1 MTGPDPLNYF
11 WWLASRSAGLVA
23 FTLLTA
29 VTVLGLLSALRVA
42 GPRTARALRPWHE
55 RLALAALACIGAHGL
70 LLLLDGYLKPGL
82 TGILVPFTMSYRPLW
97 TGLGIVGAYVIFA
110 LSLSF
115 YARRRIGASRWRNA
129 HRLAPV
135 GFVLV
140 FLHVLMAG
148 TDARTVWLLAMAVG
162 AMLAV
167 GLLLGLRI
175 AQEPRAPGRPQ
186 TATRVSVASA
196 SASASASPPQP
207 VAAASRARRDRDRL
221 W

>member
-1 MTGPDPLNYF
+1 MNGPDPFDYF

-23 FTLLTA
+23 FALLTA

-42 GPRTARALRPWHE
+42 GPRTAKALRPWHE

-70 LLLLDGYLKPGL
+70 FLLLDGWLKPGL
-82 TGILVPFTMSYRPLW
+82 TGVLVPFTLDYRPLW
-97 TGLGIVGAYVIFA
+97 TGLGIIGAYLIAA

-115 YARRRIGASRWRNA
+115 YARRRIGASRWRSA

-162 AMLAV
+162 AMIAV
-167 GLLLGLRI
+167 GLLLGLRV
-175 AQEPRAPGRPQ
+175 AKEPRPPRQAG
-186 TATRVSVASA
+186 TVSAATASA
-196 SASASASPPQP
+196 SAVASQPQP
-207 VAAASRARRDRDRL
+207 VASASRARRDRDRL

>member
-1 MTGPDPLNYF
+1 MSGPDPFDYF

-23 FTLLTA
+23 FALLTA
-29 VTVLGLLSALRVA
+29 VTVLGLLSVLRVA
-42 GPRTARALRPWHE
+42 GPKTAKLLRPWHE
-55 RLALAALACIGAHGL
+55 RFALAALACIGAHGL
-70 LLLLDGYLKPGL
+70 FLLFDGWLKPGV
-82 TGILVPFTMSYRPLW
+82 TGILVPFTMGYRPLW
-97 TGLGIVGAYVIFA
+97 TGLGIIGAYVIAA

-115 YARRRIGASRWRNA
+115 YVRRRIGASRWRNA

-135 GFVLV
+135 GFVLI

-162 AMLAV
+162 AMIAV

-175 AQEPRAPGRPQ
+175 AKEPRQTPTRSRRP
-186 TATRVSVASA
+186 AVSSA
-196 SASASASPPQP
+196 SASQPQP
-207 VAAASRARRDRDRL
+207 VAAASRARRDLDKL

>member
-42 GPRTARALRPWHE
+42 GPRTAKALRPWHE
-55 RLALAALACIGAHGL
+55 AMALAALACIGAHGL
-70 LLLLDGYLKPGL
+70 LLLLDGWLHPGIA
-82 TGILVPFTMSYRPLW
+82 GILVPFDMSYRPLW
-97 TGLGIVGAYVIFA
+97 TGLGIIGAYVVA
-110 LSLSF
+110 GLSLSF
-115 YARRRIGASRWRNA
+115 YARRRIGATRWRNA

-148 TDARTVWLLAMAVG
+148 TDARTVWLLAMALG
-162 AMLAV
+162 AMMAV

-175 AQEPRAPGRPQ
+175 AKEPRQTGTGRSRPVVVSASASQPQ
-186 TATRVSVASA
+186 PVASA
-196 SASASASPPQP
+196 SR
-207 VAAASRARRDRDRL
+207 VRRERDSL

>member
-1 MTGPDPLNYF
+1 MNPFDYF

-23 FTLLTA
+23 FALLTA
-29 VTVLGLLSALRVA
+29 VTVLGLLSVLRVA
-42 GPRTARALRPWHE
+42 GPKTAKLLRPWHE

-70 LLLLDGYLKPGL
+70 FLLFDGWLKPGV
-82 TGILVPFTMSYRPLW
+82 TGILVPFTMGYRPLW
-97 TGLGIVGAYVIFA
+97 TGLGIIGAYVIAA

-115 YARRRIGASRWRNA
+115 YVRRRIGASRWRNA

-135 GFVLV
+135 GFVLI

-162 AMLAV
+162 AMIAV

-175 AQEPRAPGRPQ
+175 AKEPRRQTPTRSRRP
-186 TATRVSVASA
+186 VVSA
-196 SASASASPPQP
+196 SASQPQP
-207 VAAASRARRDRDRL
+207 VAAASRARRDLNKL